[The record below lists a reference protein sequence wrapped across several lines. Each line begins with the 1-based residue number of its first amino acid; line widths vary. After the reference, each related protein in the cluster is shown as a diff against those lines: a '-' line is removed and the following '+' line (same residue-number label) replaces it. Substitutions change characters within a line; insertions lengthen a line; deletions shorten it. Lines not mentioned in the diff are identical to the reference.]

1 MIWLIGFGVGAA
13 VFLVG
18 LFLHEYCDFRLYF
31 LIVNGPHKVVVLD
44 YDPDAAE

>member
-18 LFLHEYCDFRLYF
+18 LFLHEYYDFRLYF